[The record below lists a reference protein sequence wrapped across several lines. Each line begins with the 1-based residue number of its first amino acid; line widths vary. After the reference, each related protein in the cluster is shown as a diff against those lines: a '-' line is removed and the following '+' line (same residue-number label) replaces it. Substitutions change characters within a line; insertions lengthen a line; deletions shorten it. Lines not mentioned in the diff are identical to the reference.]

1 MQLLVCLPGK
11 SRISD
16 LVVSDFPKDISVGKN
31 IQMQSLKML
40 LISLQVQLE
49 NIWFIM
55 MFYCAWLTLD
65 LVI

>member
-40 LISLQVQLE
+40 LIS
-49 NIWFIM
+49 
-55 MFYCAWLTLD
+55 
-65 LVI
+65 